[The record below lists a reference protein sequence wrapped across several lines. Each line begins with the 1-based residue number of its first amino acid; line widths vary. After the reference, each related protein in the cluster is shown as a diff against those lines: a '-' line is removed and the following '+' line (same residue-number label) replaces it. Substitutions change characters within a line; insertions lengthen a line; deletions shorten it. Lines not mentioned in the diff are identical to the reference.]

1 MKIKFIGAART
12 VTGSQHLLEVNGTK
26 ILLDSGLFQGKR
38 KESFELNRNFDQFDP
53 AEIDC
58 IVLSHAH
65 VDHCGNIPSLVRR
78 GFKGPIYST
87 FATRDLTS
95 LLLKDSCHIQEKDL
109 EFVNKKRKKNGQHLF
124 EPLYEIEDVE
134 ETINLFMC
142 INYHRTL
149 QIAPGVKITFYDAGH
164 ILGSAVTHFELEENG
179 KKIDFGFSG
188 DIGRVNM
195 PILRDPEILPD
206 VDYFICESTYGGR
219 FHDDYAETEAKLAE
233 LLNKAHHQKS
243 KIIVPA
249 FSVGRTQEI
258 LYSLHLV
265 FENKLAPRIP
275 IYVDSPLSVNA
286 TDVYGLHSECFDDE
300 MKKIV
305 RENQDPFGFAKLS
318 YITAVEDSKE
328 LNEKSGPMMIISAS
342 GMAEAGRVLHH
353 LANNI
358 QNPNNIVLMVGYC
371 AENTLGRKIV
381 EREPE
386 VNIFGEMFSLKSEVA
401 VFNSLSAHADAD
413 ELLEYCNG
421 LDKNKLKKVFL
432 VHGDYDQQV
441 KMSERLIKNGFQSVE
456 IPERGQEF
464 LLT

>member
-1 MKIKFIGAART
+1 MKLKFIGAART
-12 VTGSQHLLEVNGTK
+12 VTGSQHLLEVNGKK
-26 ILLDSGLFQGKR
+26 ILLDSGMFQGKR
-38 KESFELNRNFDQFDP
+38 KESFELNRSFDQFEP
-53 AEIDC
+53 EEIDC
-58 IVLSHAH
+58 LVLSHAH

-78 GFKGPIYST
+78 GFNGPIYST
-87 FATRDLTS
+87 FATRDLAS

-134 ETINLFMC
+134 NTMNLFMC

-149 QIAPGVKITFYDAGH
+149 EILPGVKITFYDAGH
-164 ILGSAVTHFELEENG
+164 ILGSAVTHFEIEENG

-188 DIGRVNM
+188 DIGRANM
-195 PILRDPEILPD
+195 PILRDPEIIPD

-219 FHDDYAETEAKLAE
+219 FHDDYARTESKLAE
-233 LLNKAHHQKS
+233 LLKKAHQKKS

-265 FENKLAPRIP
+265 FENNLAPRIP
-275 IYVDSPLSVNA
+275 IVVDSPLSTNA
-286 TDVYGLHSECFDDE
+286 TDVYSLHSECFDDE

-305 RENQDPFGFAKLS
+305 RDNQDPFGFAKLS
-318 YITAVEDSKE
+318 YITHVEDSKE

-386 VNIFGEMFSLKSEVA
+386 VNIFGDIYQLKAEVA

-421 LDKNKLKKVFL
+421 LDKTRLKKVFL

-441 KMSERLIKNGFQSVE
+441 KMSDRLKQNGFQSVE
-456 IPERGQEF
+456 IPGRGQEF
-464 LLT
+464 ILT